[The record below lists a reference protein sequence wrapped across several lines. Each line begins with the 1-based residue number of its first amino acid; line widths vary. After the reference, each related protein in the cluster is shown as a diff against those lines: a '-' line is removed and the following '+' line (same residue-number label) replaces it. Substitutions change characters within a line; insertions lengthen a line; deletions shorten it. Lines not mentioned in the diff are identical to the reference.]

1 MRGSGGRRTRRRREE
16 EGGARRPA
24 DRPLLRRCRLPGPA
38 SAGTGTRRE
47 RGGGGGGGCP
57 TLPGGAPPPRHEH
70 ARARAYRCAGAC
82 LRTCAR
88 VQAQP
93 RARRRACSHPAGRG
107 ARPPTCIPP
116 PTTTV
121 RAPAGPHVTA
131 ATRPGPAAGQELRCA
146 AADTDTDTDPRCR
159 RCRSLPLPPCR
170 SRGRCAPPPA
180 SDPARR
186 WATPPPR
193 GRCRPPG
200 LLPASIGEG
209 SGGAEPAL
217 YMKGR
222 GRRGA
227 RLLCAPW
234 APLCSPRRCSR
245 PCPRSLP
252 HPPHA
257 APQRGRAHPDHPG
270 AAGHG
275 ARPGPARA
283 AHRGLDLSPPLAR
296 PPARHGPR
304 EGQGR
309 RRQLEE
315 IHLEL
320 GEEGAAGPHRRQ
332 LV

>member
-1 MRGSGGRRTRRRREE
+1 MSYTSRRGPAAPARACTRPRLQVCRRVPTHLRPRAGAATRAQTRVQPPGGQGRAPTHLHSPHHHHRARARGPARDRRNPPRPG
-16 EGGARRPA
+16 GGARA
-24 DRPLLRRCRLPGPA
+24 QV
-38 SAGTGTRRE
+38 
-47 RGGGGGGGCP
+47 RGGGHGHGHA
-57 TLPGGAPPPRHEH
+57 LPPVPQPPP
-70 ARARAYRCAGAC
+70 
-82 LRTCAR
+82 
-88 VQAQP
+88 
-93 RARRRACSHPAGRG
+93 PALPL
-107 ARPPTCIPP
+107 ARP
-116 PTTTV
+116 V
-121 RAPAGPHVTA
+121 RP
-131 ATRPGPAAGQELRCA
+131 
-146 AADTDTDTDPRCR
+146 
-159 RCRSLPLPPCR
+159 
-170 SRGRCAPPPA
+170 PPPA

-193 GRCRPPG
+193 GRRRPPG